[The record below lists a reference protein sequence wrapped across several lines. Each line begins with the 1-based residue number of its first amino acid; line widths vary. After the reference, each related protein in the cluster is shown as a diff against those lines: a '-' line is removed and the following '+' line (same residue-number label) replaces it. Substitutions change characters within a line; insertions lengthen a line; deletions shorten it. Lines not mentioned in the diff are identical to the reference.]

1 MTTSEFMAQMPKN
14 ELLFLKDQPK
24 YIRDKYYS
32 YISSALKRGHLD
44 AKMPRQWLAERRCD
58 LMSYAEIGKRLGIDK
73 KTAQKICEV
82 AIKKI
87 EFLIKSNPKMQD
99 FI

>member
-1 MTTSEFMAQMPKN
+1 MTTRDFIAQMPEN
-14 ELLFLKDQPK
+14 ERLFFKEQPK

-32 YISSALKRGHLD
+32 YICSALKRGYYDVKL
-44 AKMPRQWLAERRCD
+44 PRQWLAERRCD

-82 AIKKI
+82 AMKKI